1 MFTDPAAPNDLRNA
15 EVSFDTPDQD
25 FKPNLATL
33 NFFLHEVAENRAL
46 RDEARVLQR
55 SDGTY
60 TSRLPSLRLNCTYLV
75 TAWSPQTAGLKA
87 EEEHRLLG
95 LAVVWLSR
103 FPVIDDRFLQGT
115 LKSPAQ
121 PYPLSTLVAQTKEGQ
136 PMGEFWSALGVPPR
150 AAFSLTVTI
159 TAEPFDQVEQFAAV
173 QGVRVQTTSLPHPA
187 LAGRVLDHTLAPVA
201 GASVTVAETGG
212 QATSGPDGGFAVAGL
227 EFGHYTLHV
236 QASGHPDQQVPVMY
250 AADRQIHNVVLP
262 GPGLTAGPKRRRRRR
277 DDDV

>member
-1 MFTDPAAPNDLRNA
+1 MFQDLDATVKAMFADSAAPDDLRNA
-15 EVSFDTPDQD
+15 EVSFDTPDKD

-55 SDGTY
+55 AGDTY
-60 TSRLPSLRLNCTYLV
+60 TSRLPSLRLDCTYLI

-95 LAVVWLSR
+95 LALVWLSR

-115 LKSPAQ
+115 LKSPTQ

-150 AAFSLTVTI
+150 AGFSLTVTI
-159 TAEPFDQVEQFAAV
+159 TAEPFDQVEEFAAL
-173 QGVRVQTTSLPHPA
+173 QGVRVQTTSLLHPA
-187 LAGRVLDHTLAPVA
+187 LIGRVLDHTLAPVA
-201 GASVTVAETGG
+201 GVSVTVAETGG
-212 QATSGPDGGFAVAGL
+212 QVTSAPDGGFAVAGL
-227 EFGHYTLHV
+227 AFGTYTLHV
-236 QASGHPDQQVPVMY
+236 QAAGQPGQQVPVTY
-250 AADRQIHNVVLP
+250 AADSQIHNVILP
-262 GPGLTAGPKRRRRRR
+262 GP
-277 DDDV
+277 